1 MTEWGLLILYYSF
14 LGKRLYVSNY
24 LAVEDPS
31 ENFQRLRDFVDVRN
45 CMLLNNFQP
54 DYLLEGFHD
63 AMAEEACKKLKLN
76 RVWNFFSGH
85 FMGVA
90 FLPQP
95 ASWCGRSGPVL
106 LACLCVCSTVGDF
119 LERCCPFFTML
130 LQKRDCHMPSCLH

>member
-45 CMLLNNFQP
+45 CMHLNNFQP

-95 ASWCGRSGPVL
+95 ASILVWQKWTRIAGVFVCLFHCRRFLGTL
-106 LACLCVCSTVGDF
+106 LPILHNA
-119 LERCCPFFTML
+119 FTEV
-130 LQKRDCHMPSCLH
+130 